1 MSTFSWKETICAVCD
16 GVSTVQV
23 INSTNEFGSP
33 DLDLRPAPMRR
44 STMPF
49 WVQECPHCGYVAPR
63 IDIPPAF
70 DREFLTSPAY
80 LDTDGLVLE
89 NKLTRRFYRQ
99 YLCAMETGAPVTAFH
114 ALLHAA
120 WCCDDDG
127 SADLAVRFRSRA
139 AELMDERNK
148 DFTGGDRETYQVLRA
163 DLLRRSRQFDRL
175 IREYGE
181 FPCDNE
187 IHAKIIAFQLKR
199 AAMEDA
205 KCYTVAYAVDHGTD

>member
-1 MSTFSWKETICAVCD
+1 MESYAFAFLDGGKEC
-16 GVSTVQV
+16 
-23 INSTNEFGSP
+23 
-33 DLDLRPAPMRR
+33 LDY
-44 STMPF
+44 
-49 WVQECPHCGYVAPR
+49 G
-63 IDIPPAF
+63 
-70 DREFLTSPAY
+70 
-80 LDTDGLVLE
+80 
-89 NKLTRRFYRQ
+89 
-99 YLCAMETGAPVTAFH
+99 FH

-187 IHAKIIAFQLKR
+187 IHAKIIAFQLKK
-199 AAMEDA
+199 AAIEDD
-205 KCYTVAYAVDHGTD
+205 KCYTVAYVVDHGTD